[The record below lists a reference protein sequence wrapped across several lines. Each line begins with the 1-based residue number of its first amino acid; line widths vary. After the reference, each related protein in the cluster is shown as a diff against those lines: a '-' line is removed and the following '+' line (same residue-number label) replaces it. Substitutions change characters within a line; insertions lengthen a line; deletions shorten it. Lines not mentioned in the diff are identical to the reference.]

1 VKYEII
7 SPSHPFWLKSAI
19 AVVIVSMAFVLRY
32 SLFGGFGSAVPYLTF
47 YPAVMI
53 AAIIGGGISG
63 IFATILSALLAM
75 YFFIEPIGA
84 FAINNHRDLLGL
96 VTFIL
101 GSMVMSVVGEFVA
114 RFQKK
119 LKDKSA
125 ELAKINQSLE
135 LEMSRREKAE
145 KNLRESEEDLLV
157 TLTSIGDA
165 VIATD
170 LSGCI
175 TRMNPAAER
184 LTAWS
189 RNEALGRPLTEV
201 FRIVNSQTL
210 EPVDDPVLRV
220 LATGNIVGLA
230 NHTVLIDREGRKY
243 QIADSAAPIRSVSG
257 NVIGV
262 VLVFSDVTEAYAISE
277 RLAESEKRFRTL
289 ADTGQALIW
298 TSGLDKLCDY
308 FNLPWLNFTGQTL
321 EHEIG
326 NGWVDGVH
334 PDDVADCIK
343 LYIDAFDRRAH
354 FSMDYRLRRYD
365 GEFRWIQDD
374 GSPRFSSKG
383 DFIGYIGHCLDIT
396 TRKMLENE
404 LIQAKNCAESA
415 NKAKNE
421 FLANMS
427 HEVRTPLN
435 GILGMLQLLKATE
448 PTAEQKE
455 YILAAI
461 KSTNRLTRL
470 LSDILDISR
479 IEAGKLVLDEIE
491 FEVKSQ
497 RDSVLELFNVAAKQ
511 KGIDIKCSIDE
522 KIPSKIIGDEA
533 RLQQILFNLVG
544 NAIKFTERGFVRVDA
559 SLLSL
564 YSCES
569 SIRILFTIEDTGIGI
584 EEGVIK
590 DIFEPFVQIE
600 GSYVRNNQ
608 GAGLGLSI
616 VRKLVKI
623 MDGNLCISSAKGG
636 GTIFYISL
644 PFKIPAM
651 QDDNCK
657 SVTCSKNTTSDH
669 APLRILFAE
678 DDAISLL
685 SGSRLLEKS
694 GFVVSIARDGR
705 EALQRLTDQEFDLIL
720 MDVQMPIMDGVETT
734 KIIRESTS
742 LGEKSKIPI
751 VAMTAYAMAGDKE
764 KFLAAGMNDY
774 ISKPVDNESLLA
786 VIGKALDQVA
796 EV

>member
-1 VKYEII
+1 MKYEII
-7 SPSHPFWLKSAI
+7 SSARPFWLKCIFSVILVFI
-19 AVVIVSMAFVLRY
+19 AFMLRY
-32 SLFGGFGSAVPYLTF
+32 SLFGGLGSAIPYLTF

-53 AAIIGGGISG
+53 ASVAGGIISG
-63 IFATILSALLAM
+63 VLATILSASLAM
-75 YFFIEPIGA
+75 YYFIEPIGVI
-84 FAINNHRDLLGL
+84 AIENPRDLLGL
-96 VTFIL
+96 ITFVL
-101 GSMVMSVVGEFVA
+101 GCMIMSAVGELVI
-114 RFQKK
+114 RSQKE
-119 LKDKSA
+119 LKKKTT
-125 ELAKINQSLE
+125 ELVEINRALRIE
-135 LEMSRREKAE
+135 VLAREKVE
-145 KNLRESEEDLLV
+145 NDLRESEEDLLV

-170 LSGCI
+170 LSGNI

-189 RNEALGRPLTEV
+189 RNDALGQPLVNV
-201 FRIVNSQTL
+201 FHIVNSKTR
-210 EPVDDPVLRV
+210 EPADDPVLRV
-220 LATGNIVGLA
+220 LATGNVVGLA
-230 NHTVLIDREGRKY
+230 NHTVLIDREGREY
-243 QIADSAAPIRSVSG
+243 QIADSAAPIRSISG

-262 VLVFSDVTEAYAISE
+262 VLVFSDVTEEYAILE
-277 RLAESEKRFRTL
+277 KLAESEKRFRTL

-321 EHEIG
+321 GHELG

-334 PDDVADCIK
+334 PDDVADCINV
-343 LYIDAFDRRAH
+343 YVDAFDKRTH
-354 FSMDYRLRRYD
+354 FSMAYRLRRYD
-365 GEFRWIQDD
+365 GEYRWIQDN

-383 DFIGYIGHCLDIT
+383 EFIGYIGHCLDIT
-396 TRKMLENE
+396 TRKMLEDE
-404 LIQAKNCAESA
+404 LIQARNCAESA

-435 GILGMLQLLKATE
+435 GILGMLQLLKTTE
-448 PTAEQKE
+448 QTNEQKE

-479 IEAGKLVLDEIE
+479 IEAGRLVLEEIE

-497 RDSVLELFNVAAKQ
+497 RDSVLELFDVAARQ
-511 KGIDIKCSIDE
+511 KGIDLKYSVDG

-533 RLQQILFNLVG
+533 RLQQIIFNLVG
-544 NAIKFTERGFVRVDA
+544 NAVKFTERGFVRIDV

-564 YSCES
+564 HSCES

-584 EEGVIK
+584 KEGAVK
-590 DIFEPFVQIE
+590 DIFEPFVQVE

-616 VRKLVKI
+616 VRKLVSL
-623 MDGNLCISSAKGG
+623 MGGNLCISSAEGDG
-636 GTIFYISL
+636 AIFYVSL
-644 PFKIPAM
+644 PFKIHTM
-651 QDDNCK
+651 QENGYK
-657 SVTCSKNTTSDH
+657 SVTYSRNTTSSY
-669 APLRILFAE
+669 APLKILFAE

-685 SGSRLLEKS
+685 SGSRLLEKY

-705 EALQRLTDQEFDLIL
+705 EALQRLKDQEFDLIL

-734 KIIRESTS
+734 KIIRKSTS
-742 LGEKSKIPI
+742 LGVKSKIPI

-774 ISKPVDNESLLA
+774 ISKPVDNDSLLA
-786 VIGKALDQVA
+786 VIGKVLNRVA